1 MDASQLTEDE
11 MAEVKKDAIDAIR
24 PMLCEKIIAER
35 HFDYLRSKMIL
46 TKCDTEE
53 INCRTTSRQRA
64 GEMLDRIALHPKGLD
79 VFIESIRREKTQNF
93 LIEKITNSVQRAKN
107 AKLLTRRDSSCSS
120 CRPAVHGATSL
131 PPDWV
136 SSNIIYCE
144 KEKMSTVLQHPE
156 GESSL
161 PPSNWITASLHSF
174 PLPVM
179 DQGSM
184 PDTVAPSTSFS
195 TILPRPGDPGAPPLP
210 AELQSEPEEVCS
222 SSTDAEFHPLRSRSL
237 SPP

>member
-107 AKLLTRRDSSCSS
+107 AKLLARRDSSCSS
-120 CRPAVHGATSL
+120 CRPAAHEATSL
-131 PPDWV
+131 RDWM
-136 SSNIIYCE
+136 STDSIYWE
-144 KEKMSTVLQHPE
+144 KEKLSTVLQHPE
-156 GESSL
+156 GESSV
-161 PPSNWITASLHSF
+161 PPSNCITASLHSF

-184 PDTVAPSTSFS
+184 VDTVAPSTSFS
-195 TILPRPGDPGAPPLP
+195 SILPRPGDPGAPPLP
-210 AELQSEPEEVCS
+210 AELHSEPEEVCS

>member
-64 GEMLDRIALHPKGLD
+64 GEMLDRIVLHPKGLD
-79 VFIESIRREKTQNF
+79 ILIESIRREKTQNF

-107 AKLLTRRDSSCSS
+107 AKLLARRDSSCSS
-120 CRPAVHGATSL
+120 CRPAGHGATSL
-131 PPDWV
+131 LRDWM
-136 SSNIIYCE
+136 STDSIYCE
-144 KEKMSTVLQHPE
+144 KEKASTVLQHPE
-156 GESSL
+156 GESSA
-161 PPSNWITASLHSF
+161 PPSNCITASLHSF
-174 PLPVM
+174 HFPVL

-184 PDTVAPSTSFS
+184 VHTMAPSTSFS
-195 TILPRPGDPGAPPLP
+195 AILPRPGDPGAPPLP
-210 AELQSEPEEVCS
+210 AELHSEPEEVCT